1 MSEGIKVVAMTCLT
15 FVLLGAMTTGYNLY
29 TEHKRREVYLE
40 CLKSNERVLEL
51 RPNAF
56 TSSCYLR

>member
-1 MSEGIKVVAMTCLT
+1 MTESLKAIAITCLT
-15 FVLLGAMTTGYNLY
+15 FIALAAMTTGYNLY

-51 RPNAF
+51 KPNAF